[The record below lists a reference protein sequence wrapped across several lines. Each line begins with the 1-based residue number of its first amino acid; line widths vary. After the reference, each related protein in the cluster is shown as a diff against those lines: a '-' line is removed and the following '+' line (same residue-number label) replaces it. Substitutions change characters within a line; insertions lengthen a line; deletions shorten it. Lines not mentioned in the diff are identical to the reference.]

1 MTYYKL
7 LLGSKIC
14 TTPLFK
20 MISTGFNRKM
30 HLKSKDKTGNPSQFK
45 VSKAFK
51 EVTVMSE
58 EHFLKKRNFQSDY

>member
-1 MTYYKL
+1 
-7 LLGSKIC
+7 
-14 TTPLFK
+14 